1 MNVTMQGLSEAEA
14 LTRLAVHGPNA
25 MPEAR
30 PTALAVRVIA
40 QFKSPLI
47 YILLLALCLDVG
59 LWADTI
65 RGDRHRAHS
74 RGRPS
79 AMMARFHGVFI
90 SSGQE
95 LARPIEGFD
104 EQVAF
109 PQ

>member
-59 LWADTI
+59 LWIHEGAGQTPFEAI
-65 RGDRHRAHS
+65 AIGLIPGD
-74 RGRPS
+74 GP
-79 AMMARFHGVFI
+79 
-90 SSGQE
+90 
-95 LARPIEGFD
+95 
-104 EQVAF
+104 